1 MIIYIIIIKDS
12 RCEDMN
18 TILEIIIAGLGVI
31 VACLQVKLSM
41 QINEQNISREKGY
54 FIMEQTNIR
63 KPDDDDYRRF
73 IGLFQL
79 KNDIRFRLY
88 GNGDVFVLQK
98 TIKVNGMIKE
108 NEEMLE
114 TFFSQFSQEAPLGFK
129 LPLTSKDENSDRL
142 DIEILFLLKNVTG
155 YKYIE
160 RITLNFTKNDSDN
173 IWILKKRNINFEKSK
188 QLQKSI
194 ISS

>member
-1 MIIYIIIIKDS
+1 
-12 RCEDMN
+12 MN

-114 TFFSQFSQEAPLGFK
+114 TFFSQFSQEAPL
-129 LPLTSKDENSDRL
+129 
-142 DIEILFLLKNVTG
+142 
-155 YKYIE
+155 
-160 RITLNFTKNDSDN
+160 
-173 IWILKKRNINFEKSK
+173 
-188 QLQKSI
+188 
-194 ISS
+194 

>member
-1 MIIYIIIIKDS
+1 
-12 RCEDMN
+12 MN
-18 TILEIIIAGLGVI
+18 TVLEIIIAGLGVI

>member
-79 KNDIRFRLY
+79 KNDIHFRLY

>member
-79 KNDIRFRLY
+79 NNVIHFRLF

-98 TIKVNGMIKE
+98 TIKINGMIKE

-160 RITLNFTKNDSDN
+160 RITLIFTKNDSDN